1 MRVERCPVGPFDNNL
16 YLLTA
21 PASRDVV
28 VVDPCGDDGSVLD
41 AIRARG
47 LTVRRILLT
56 HAHIDHVL
64 AVKAYREA
72 TGAPVWLHPGDRWW
86 LERAPMQ
93 ASLYDLPWNGPV
105 EIDHW
110 IADGEEVG
118 LPGLEA
124 KALYT
129 PGHSPGS
136 VTFATAEGLIVGDVL
151 FAGSVGR
158 TDLPLCD
165 PDALVRSVR
174 ERLFAYP
181 DATPVYP
188 GHGPSTTIGAE
199 RRTNP
204 FVGDAALGFRQ
215 GA

>member
-1 MRVERCPVGPFDNNL
+1 VRVERCPVGPFDNNL
-16 YLLTA
+16 YLLTSPGSLDA
-21 PASRDVV
+21 I
-28 VVDPCGDDGSVLD
+28 VVDPSGDDGTVL
-41 AIRARG
+41 AEIRRRG

-56 HAHIDHVL
+56 HAHIDHIL
-64 AVKAYREA
+64 AVKAYRDA
-72 TGAPVWLHPGDRWW
+72 TGAPVWLNAGDRWW
-86 LERAPMQ
+86 LERAPVQ
-93 ASLYDLPWNGPV
+93 ASLYEIPWNGDI

-110 IADGEEVG
+110 IAEGEEVG

-124 KALYT
+124 KALHT

-136 VTFATAEGLIVGDVL
+136 MTFATAEGLIVGDVL
-151 FAGSVGR
+151 FAGSIGR

-188 GHGPSTTIGAE
+188 GHGPATTIGAE

>member
-16 YLLTA
+16 YLLTSPGSLDA
-21 PASRDVV
+21 I
-28 VVDPCGDDGSVLD
+28 VVDPSGDDGTVL
-41 AIRARG
+41 AEIRRRG

-56 HAHIDHVL
+56 HAHIDHIL
-64 AVKAYREA
+64 AVKAYRDA
-72 TGAPVWLHPGDRWW
+72 TGAPVWLNAGDRWW
-86 LERAPMQ
+86 LERAPVQ
-93 ASLYDLPWNGPV
+93 ASLYEIPWNGDI

-110 IADGEEVG
+110 IAEGEEVG

-124 KALYT
+124 KALHT

-136 VTFATAEGLIVGDVL
+136 MTFATAEGLIVGDVL
-151 FAGSVGR
+151 FAGSIGR

-188 GHGPSTTIGAE
+188 GHGPATTIGAE